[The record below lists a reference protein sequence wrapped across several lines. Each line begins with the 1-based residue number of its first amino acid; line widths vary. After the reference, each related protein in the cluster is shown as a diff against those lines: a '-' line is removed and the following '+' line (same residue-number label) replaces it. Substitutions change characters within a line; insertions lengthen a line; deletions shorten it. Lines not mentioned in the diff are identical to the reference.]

1 MTYKILDFF
10 QLNKIL
16 NQKVAFQ
23 LPLDH
28 NDVANSRKIQIVI
41 TISQKYDR
49 AKHANVD
56 GFPKV
61 ILPESPNLLLYL
73 QGGPGFG
80 CSVPTSYSG
89 MTKVLLDEGYQ
100 IVWMDQRGTGAS
112 TPIDYKTLIENLSPS
127 SSVDDQLKTILHFRA
142 DSIVKDAEAIRKELI
157 GDDAKWS
164 SLGQSYG
171 GFCSF
176 TYLSLYPQSLKHVFI
191 TGGVPPIGFDV
202 DSVYKQ
208 TYKRTMERNIHY
220 YRKYPQDVARV
231 VEICKYL
238 KSNEVTLPDGG
249 RLSIERFQQLGLSFG
264 GFGGTD
270 GVHNIVT
277 TFWQDLDT
285 FGYPTVYTLT
295 LVQNAMSFDTNV
307 IYALFQEAIYCSGK
321 AKSDWSADRLR
332 YAPGNEKF
340 QLNEDEIYFTGEMV
354 FKSMYEDYAQLRQ
367 FKPLAYALHENDSWS
382 ILYDTEKL
390 QKITWNDVPIVA
402 TTYYADQYVD
412 FELTRDV
419 KQRYL
424 PSCNLRQYI
433 TNDLFHNGLRIDPE
447 RVLGSMFKLI
457 DNDFD

>member
-1 MTYKILDFF
+1 MSHKIIDYF
-10 QLNKIL
+10 QLSKIL
-16 NQKVAFQ
+16 NQIIAYQ

-28 NDVANSRKIQIVI
+28 NDANSRKIRIVI

-49 AKHANVD
+49 TKHANLD
-56 GFPKV
+56 GFKEV
-61 ILPESPNLLLYL
+61 ILPESPNFLLYL

-80 CSVPTSYSG
+80 CAVPTSYSG
-89 MTKVLLDEGYQ
+89 ITKVLLDEGYQ
-100 IVWMDQRGTGAS
+100 IVWMDQRGIGRS
-112 TPIDYKTLIENLSPS
+112 TPIDYKTLSQHLSTT
-127 SSVDDQLKTILHFRA
+127 SVGDQLETILNFRA
-142 DSIVKDAEAIRKELI
+142 DSIVKDAELIRKKLI
-157 GDDAKWS
+157 GDAKWS

-176 TYLSLYPQSLKHVFI
+176 TYLSLFPESLKQVFV

-202 DSVYKQ
+202 DSVYTQ
-208 TYKRTMERNIHY
+208 TYKRTAERNIHY

-231 VEICKYL
+231 VEICQYL

-249 RLSIERFQQLGLSFG
+249 RLSVERFQQLGLNFG

-270 GVHNIVT
+270 QVHSIVT
-277 TFWQDLDT
+277 SFWQNLET
-285 FGYPTVYTLT
+285 FKYPTIYTLT

-307 IYALFQEAIYCSGK
+307 IYALFQEAIYCSGRN
-321 AKSDWSADRLR
+321 KSNWSADRLR

-340 QLNEDEIYFTGEMV
+340 QFNNNEIYFTGEMV
-354 FKSMYEDYAQLRQ
+354 YQSMFNDYIQLRQ
-367 FKPLAYALHENDSWS
+367 FKPLAYALHEKEEWNA
-382 ILYDTEKL
+382 LYDTGRL
-390 QKITWNDVPIVA
+390 QKLTWKEVPIVA

-412 FELTRDV
+412 FELTKDV

-447 RVLGSMFKLI
+447 RVLGSMFKLL

>member
-1 MTYKILDFF
+1 MVHKILDYF
-10 QLNKIL
+10 QSNKVL
-16 NQKVAFQ
+16 NQKIGFE

-28 NDVANSRKIQIVI
+28 KDAKSRKIQVVV

-49 AKHANVD
+49 TKHANLD
-56 GFPKV
+56 GFEKV
-61 ILPESPNLLLYL
+61 VLPESPNLILYL

-80 CSVPTSYSG
+80 CSVPTSYTG
-89 MTKVLLDEGYQ
+89 ITKVLLDEGYQ
-100 IVWMDQRGTGAS
+100 IVWMDQRGTGGS
-112 TPIDYKTLIENLSPS
+112 TPIDYKTLSESLSTK
-127 SSVDDQLKTILHFRA
+127 SSVDDQLETILNFRA
-142 DSIVKDAEAIRKELI
+142 DSIVKDAELIRRELI
-157 GDDAKWS
+157 GDDVKWS

-176 TYLSLYPQSLKHVFI
+176 TYLSLYPDSLKHVFV

-202 DSVYKQ
+202 DAVYTQ
-208 TYKRTMERNIHY
+208 TYKRTKERNAHY
-220 YRKYPQDVARV
+220 YSKYSQDVARV
-231 VEICKYL
+231 VEICQYL
-238 KSNEVTLPDGG
+238 KSNETILPDGG
-249 RLSIERFQQLGLSFG
+249 RLSVERFQQLGLNFG

-270 GVHNIVT
+270 EVHKIVT
-277 TFWQDLDT
+277 SFWQDLQT
-285 FGYPTVYTLT
+285 FKYPTVYTLT

-321 AKSDWSADRLR
+321 TKSNWSADRLR

-340 QLNEDEIYFTGEMV
+340 QLNDKEIYFTGEMV

-367 FKPLAYALHENDSWS
+367 FKTLAYALHEKDSWS
-382 ILYDTEKL
+382 TLYDVNKL
-390 QKITWNDVPIVA
+390 QKITWKDVPIVA

-412 FELTRDV
+412 FELTRNV
-419 KQRYL
+419 KQQYL

-447 RVLGSMFKLI
+447 KVLGSMFKLL